1 MALEGMKGFM
11 LAGRAIRVG
20 LGSDRLNQPNAI
32 NGPAQAFQGS
42 AFNDQHPP
50 IDRVGMS
57 ASRNQS
63 SAASLDDADASGI
76 SYSKVSR
83 ENLMNKLMRDEDKLT
98 RGNSSADHQVEPSLD
113 SSHKSSRCIVVQNFF
128 DPSE

>member
-1 MALEGMKGFM
+1 MNGFM

-20 LGSDRLNQPNAI
+20 LGSDKLSQANSA

-42 AFNDQHPP
+42 AFNDQHPS

-57 ASRNQS
+57 SSRNQS
-63 SAASLDDADASGI
+63 SAASLDDTDVSGI
-76 SYSKVSR
+76 SYSRVSR
-83 ENLMNKLMRDEDKLT
+83 ESLMNKLMREEDNPNKENDLK
-98 RGNSSADHQVEPSLD
+98 NVQHDAPLD
-113 SSHKSSRCIVVQNFF
+113 SSHKSSRCVVVQNMF